1 MKKIK
6 TQTLPVGV
14 HTVSNTKSEAIK
26 VSSKDFKK
34 ALDNMVSQESPSTD
48 ATKDISKE
56 AVERE
61 KQSYETELDTS
72 VEKDEEAEKSEIP
85 LFVLTAIVQPDTTK
99 YNVRVYTEGDFSSLT
114 AYAII
119 KYIKDGET
127 A

>member
-6 TQTLPVGV
+6 TQALPVGV

-56 AVERE
+56 AVEKE

-99 YNVRVYTEGDFSSLT
+99 YNVDIDFEVDSEKIGR
-114 AYAII
+114 AHV
-119 KYIKDGET
+119 
-127 A
+127 